1 MPSQAAPHRAAFSLG
16 KSNMQNRHSL
26 APALPPG
33 PDSAILKL
41 ARALARQAAREDH
54 ERETRERE
62 NHQ

>member
-1 MPSQAAPHRAAFSLG
+1 
-16 KSNMQNRHSL
+16 MQKRDSV
-26 APALPPG
+26 ATALPSP

-62 NHQ
+62 SHQ

>member
-1 MPSQAAPHRAAFSLG
+1 
-16 KSNMQNRHSL
+16 MQNRHSL

-54 ERETRERE
+54 ERETRESAREDHERETRERE